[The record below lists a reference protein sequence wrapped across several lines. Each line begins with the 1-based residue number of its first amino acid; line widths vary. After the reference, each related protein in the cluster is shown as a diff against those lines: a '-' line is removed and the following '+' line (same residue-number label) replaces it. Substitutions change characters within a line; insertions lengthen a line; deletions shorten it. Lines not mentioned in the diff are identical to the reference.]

1 MVLDIEIL
9 RQTIMEAIEKAGDPE
24 ALEEVRRRYL
34 GRKGELTLALRSLG
48 ELPSAERPRM
58 GERLNALKAEAEEAL
73 ARRGEALARAIEE
86 ARLAAER
93 VDVLLPGRRPRLGYG
108 HPIRLVWD
116 EIEEIFLGMGFTI
129 AEGPEIELDRY
140 NFEALNF
147 PPEHPARDMQDSFY
161 LTSTVLLRTHTSP
174 VQVRTME
181 ALCPAPIRIIAPGR
195 VYRRD
200 APDASHSPLFH
211 QVEGLVVGEGITF
224 ADLKGTLVAFARA
237 MFGPDREVSFRPSFF
252 PFTEPSAEVYIS
264 CSCGKTGCRVCKGS
278 GWLEILGAGA
288 VHPNVL
294 DVSGYDPE
302 RFTGF
307 AFGMGIERI
316 ALLKYGI
323 EDMRLLFENDLRFL
337 AQFAAEG
344 R

>member
-1 MVLDIEIL
+1 MFTLDIEGL
-9 RQTIMEAIEKAGDPE
+9 HRTIVEAIEKAGDLE
-24 ALEEVRRRYL
+24 ALEEIRRRYL
-34 GRKGELTLALRSLG
+34 GRKGELTTALRSLG
-48 ELPSAERPRM
+48 ELPPAERPRM
-58 GERLNALKAEAEEAL
+58 GERLNALKLMVEEAL
-73 ARRGEALARAIEE
+73 DRRTEELARAAEE

-129 AEGPEIELDRY
+129 AEGPEVELDRY

-161 LTSTVLLRTHTSP
+161 LSPTVLLRTHTSP

-224 ADLKGTLVAFARA
+224 ADLKGTLTVFVRA
-237 MFGPDREVSFRPSFF
+237 MFGPERELSFRPSFF

-264 CSCGKTGCRVCKGS
+264 CSCGGAGCRVCKGS
-278 GWLEILGAGA
+278 GWLEILGSGA

-294 DVSGYDPE
+294 AISGYDPE
-302 RFTGF
+302 RFSGF

-337 AQFAAEG
+337 SQFAQ

>member
-1 MVLDIEIL
+1 MRLDIEVL

-34 GRKGELTLALRSLG
+34 GRKGELTMALRALG
-48 ELPSAERPRM
+48 ELPPPERPRV
-58 GERLNALKAEAEEAL
+58 GERLNALKVEVEEAL
-73 ARRGEALARAIEE
+73 TRKGETLARAMEE
-86 ARLAAER
+86 ARLMAER

-161 LTSTVLLRTHTSP
+161 ITSTVLLRTHTSP

-181 ALCPAPIRIIAPGR
+181 ALRPAPIRIIAPGR

-200 APDASHSPLFH
+200 APDASHSLLFH
-211 QVEGLVVGEGITF
+211 QVEGLVVDEGITF

-237 MFGPDREVSFRPSFF
+237 MFGSEREVSFRPSFF

-264 CSCGKTGCRVCKGS
+264 CSCGKGGCRVCKGS

-294 DVSGYDPE
+294 AVSGYDPE

-307 AFGMGIERI
+307 AFGMGVERI